1 MRRHEHVGGVEGTWV
16 DVQLARD
23 PSLQQLGQIS
33 SGHRH
38 GGCGGVNVT
47 VKSMT
52 GLSLSV
58 HADEHVTV
66 LALKK
71 YVAHQES
78 GEHSHTLLFLVRAN
92 TPHPVVL

>member
-1 MRRHEHVGGVEGTWV
+1 MFFR
-16 DVQLARD
+16 QNSRD

-38 GGCGGVNVT
+38 GNCGGVNVT

-66 LALKK
+66 FALKK

-78 GEHSHTLLFLVRAN
+78 GEHSHTLLFLVFAN
-92 TPHPVVL
+92 TPTLLC